1 MAENAD
7 ARRTDTHHAD
17 TNNRR
22 ANTSAHRTNAASHR
36 GGKNS
41 ARRAAQQAER
51 AQMAR
56 QHTNEMAERF
66 SAEIKRTLDGM
77 RRFDGIP
84 KQAQTP
90 EPRQAQAPES
100 GQASALEQDQ
110 TPTQNLAEELPHV
123 TIVDQDSVTAV
134 LERGRG
140 RAELCDLAVLDFASF
155 THPGGGYDRGTMAQ
169 EESLCAESFL
179 YNCLSACKDWYAQN
193 RRHNINCEL
202 YRERGLVLPKVRF
215 ERDRYH
221 SYADVIV
228 VAAPNARRARAAY
241 KVGDKDL
248 NAAMRRRIRFVLSI
262 ADELGHDKLILGA
275 FGCGV
280 FGWNASVVAQ
290 MFLDELTSGAH
301 RPYDIVFA
309 IPSGRYDDNLA
320 RFQHAFAKY
329 PEVNEEPYAPASASQ
344 KTRSRSRQ
352 ERQDQAAGDEGEEDW
367 RKYL

>member
-1 MAENAD
+1 MAENTD
-7 ARRTDTHHAD
+7 A
-17 TNNRR
+17 RR
-22 ANTSAHRTNAASHR
+22 ANTSSRQASSGAHRTNTGSR
-36 GGKNS
+36 RNNKTS
-41 ARRAAQQAER
+41 ARRAALQAER
-51 AQMAR
+51 TQVAR
-56 QHTNEMAERF
+56 QHTDEMAERF
-66 SAEIKRTLDGM
+66 PAEIKRTLDGL
-77 RRFDGIP
+77 RYFDGMP
-84 KQAQTP
+84 KQASVSARKR
-90 EPRQAQAPES
+90 EQAPEPS
-100 GQASALEQDQ
+100 QISDRAHESAGG
-110 TPTQNLAEELPHV
+110 LPRV

-140 RAELCDLAVLDFASF
+140 RADLCDLAVLDFASF
-155 THPGGGYDRGTMAQ
+155 TYPGGGYDRGTTAQ

-179 YNCLSACKDWYAQN
+179 YNCLSTCKDWYAQN

-202 YRERGLVLPKVRF
+202 YRERGLVLPKIRF

-228 VAAPNARRARAAY
+228 VAAPNARRARANY

-290 MFLDELTSGAH
+290 MFLDELTNGAH

-329 PEVNEEPYAPASASQ
+329 PEVNEEPYVSASASQ
-344 KTRSRSRQ
+344 KARSRSQQ
-352 ERQDQAAGDEGEEDW
+352 EKRDRAASDKGEEDW